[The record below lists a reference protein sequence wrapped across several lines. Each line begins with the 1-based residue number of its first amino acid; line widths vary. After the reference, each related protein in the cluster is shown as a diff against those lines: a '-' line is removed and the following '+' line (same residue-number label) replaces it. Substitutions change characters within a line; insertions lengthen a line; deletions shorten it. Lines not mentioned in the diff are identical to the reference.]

1 MVVRLVATGVLAAL
15 SLSSNVSAQEIST
28 AADSSPETEAVR
40 VNEEVIVRGRRLS
53 EIEFDLRIYIRDFL
67 EEVTLPSRGRG
78 YARWHRKV
86 CIGVHNLENSAAQY
100 IIDRIS
106 GLALEV
112 GLEPGEPGCDPQVN
126 IIFATDAGEMAA
138 RMVEAEPRVF
148 RPIAGYAGM
157 DRGIEGLDY
166 FVASEAAVRWWH
178 VSLPVDARTG
188 NPAIQTAN
196 VSCPRSPNC
205 FPVFFVDGPSRVHS
219 GVRDDLQYVI
229 ILVDATK
236 LTGTTWQQLSDYLS
250 LVTLAQIDLNTDPA
264 EFDSILNL
272 FSNPAAYSGLTD
284 WDRQY
289 IHALYRFNP
298 ERGVRIQGNE
308 IVSRIAKRELSA
320 TD

>member
-1 MVVRLVATGVLAAL
+1 
-15 SLSSNVSAQEIST
+15 
-28 AADSSPETEAVR
+28 
-40 VNEEVIVRGRRLS
+40 
-53 EIEFDLRIYIRDFL
+53 
-67 EEVTLPSRGRG
+67 
-78 YARWHRKV
+78 
-86 CIGVHNLENSAAQY
+86 
-100 IIDRIS
+100 
-106 GLALEV
+106 
-112 GLEPGEPGCDPQVN
+112 
-126 IIFATDAGEMAA
+126 
-138 RMVEAEPRVF
+138 MVEAEPRVF

-157 DRGIEGLDY
+157 DRGLESLDH

-196 VSCPRSPNC
+196 ISCPTSPYC

-236 LTGTTWQQLSDYLS
+236 LTGTTWQQLGDYLS

-289 IHALYRFNP
+289 VHALYRFNP
-298 ERGVRIQGNE
+298 ERAVHMQGNE
-308 IVSRIAKRELSA
+308 IVSRIAKREL
-320 TD
+320 TDSG